1 LFDQLSDKMVSTLK
15 KIRGQGKITA
25 SNIEDAVKELRMGLL
40 EADVNFKVVKNF
52 IDRVKTKAM
61 GQEVLESLTAG
72 QQFFKIVHDELVQTL
87 GAEAQEINVREKP
100 SVIMLVGL
108 QGTGKTTSAAKLA
121 LYVRQQLKK
130 KPGLVPV
137 DVYRPAAVE
146 QLTTLAKQND
156 IPVFPTDPSQK
167 PEVILAAAKKWAETE
182 MVEVVIVDTA
192 GRLQI
197 DDELMSE
204 LERLKATWAPQEVLL
219 VADAMLGQQSV
230 QVAEGFHKRLQLS
243 GLILTKVDGDARGGA
258 ALSIRETTGVP
269 IKFLGIGEKVANLE
283 VFHPD
288 RLAGRILD
296 QGDVLTLVE
305 KAREAIDEKTA
316 RESAKKLAKNK
327 FTFDDFLQQI
337 QMMKKMGG
345 LETIFKMIP
354 GMGQAMKQL
363 KDMAPPD
370 KEIKKIEAI
379 IRSMTAKERENH
391 KILNGSRRLRIAN
404 GSGTEVK
411 DVNRLVEQFERSQKM
426 MSQMMKMGL
435 GRGKMPF

>member
-1 LFDQLSDKMVSTLK
+1 MVSTLK

-87 GAEAQEINVREKP
+87 GAEAQEINVREKQ

>member
-435 GRGKMPF
+435 GRGKLPF